1 MASWRLIKIIS
12 VAPLVFLLFTWTMLP
27 ESPRWLISKSRTKE
41 ATKILSRIAETNG
54 VVPPADLGSRLEKI
68 ALANDEK
75 AMGYL
80 SLLSTPVLGFRTVVM
95 TIGFTASAFV
105 YYQMV
110 RNTTTALL

>member
-1 MASWRLIKIIS
+1 
-12 VAPLVFLLFTWTMLP
+12 MLP
-27 ESPRWLISKSRTKE
+27 ESPRWLISKSRTTE
-41 ATKILSRIAETNG
+41 ATKILSRIAETNN

-68 ALANDEK
+68 ALANEEK

-110 RNTTTALL
+110 RTTDML